1 MVDGHKR
8 TAPIRPMHGVKQGC
22 PLSPLLFSLYINDVA
37 ERFRNVARDGVQ
49 LRSGVQVSMMLY
61 ADDLCL
67 VSNTKSGLQR
77 MLNVLSSYSREKQ
90 LEVNT
95 DKSQIMVFNTRQ
107 LDFAFDYTDISNG
120 RVHRLA
126 VVGEFKYLGVL
137 FNQWGSMRVA
147 ADSLRS
153 RMYAKVRDINKMGR
167 QHGVSKDIYC
177 MKGLFQTFALSAGM
191 YACQVWGTA
200 YLAPDA
206 TFMSPIEKIRLV
218 FAKRILRVHKGCANM
233 AVYAELGWHTYQY
246 YYLRCMARFW
256 NDLCDCN
263 SSILRATM
271 ESDITLAIDGGST
284 ACWTYGFSQ
293 ALERLQPSFADDIKA
308 RRKLCVTT
316 ITRLLLD
323 ARNTYWNRLW
333 AVNPRVNVLPDLD
346 IKGGGRMHVI
356 YAKWFK
362 CRDYTLPHYISQGQL
377 VVRRSMIDSMAKF
390 RLGNHNLHIA
400 VGRRAGPNRKPYSQR
415 LCNRCHNSVDDELHM
430 VFECPVFECVRTH
443 SYFTELFV
451 NTAEHKDMESFIH
464 HTSVRKV
471 AFFIDICL
479 RAIDSQDLNRYIT
492 DALRHFHFVG
502 QAARRLAVPM

>member
-1 MVDGHKR
+1 
-8 TAPIRPMHGVKQGC
+8 
-22 PLSPLLFSLYINDVA
+22 
-37 ERFRNVARDGVQ
+37 
-49 LRSGVQVSMMLY
+49 
-61 ADDLCL
+61 
-67 VSNTKSGLQR
+67 
-77 MLNVLSSYSREKQ
+77 
-90 LEVNT
+90 
-95 DKSQIMVFNTRQ
+95 
-107 LDFAFDYTDISNG
+107 
-120 RVHRLA
+120 
-126 VVGEFKYLGVL
+126 
-137 FNQWGSMRVA
+137 
-147 ADSLRS
+147 
-153 RMYAKVRDINKMGR
+153 
-167 QHGVSKDIYC
+167 

-333 AVNPRVNVLPDLD
+333 AVNPRVDVLPDLD
-346 IKGGGRMHVI
+346 TILKAVACMLFMLNGSNAETIHILIIFLRVSWLLGEPVHHNFM
-356 YAKWFK
+356 A
-362 CRDYTLPHYISQGQL
+362 QL
-377 VVRRSMIDSMAKF
+377 CY
-390 RLGNHNLHIA
+390 NN
-400 VGRRAGPNRKPYSQR
+400 
-415 LCNRCHNSVDDELHM
+415 NS
-430 VFECPVFECVRTH
+430 R
-443 SYFTELFV
+443 
-451 NTAEHKDMESFIH
+451 
-464 HTSVRKV
+464 
-471 AFFIDICL
+471 
-479 RAIDSQDLNRYIT
+479 
-492 DALRHFHFVG
+492 
-502 QAARRLAVPM
+502 